1 MWGIVKAKLFYNRN
15 RYRDTWSSWVTK
27 DKTSRQ
33 LYIALSKAYISMYL
47 KIKQNE
53 VEKKKKNVEG
63 QLLNGE
69 KYLQIIFLIRDLV
82 SELYRTFKTQ

>member
-15 RYRDTWSSWVTK
+15 RYRDTWSSWATK

-53 VEKKKKNVEG
+53 VEKKKECG
-63 QLLNGE
+63 RP
-69 KYLQIIFLIRDLV
+69 IIEWGKIFANHISDKGFGFRIIQN
-82 SELYRTFKTQ
+82 F

>member
-15 RYRDTWSSWVTK
+15 RYRDTWSSWATK

-33 LYIALSKAYISMYL
+33 LYIVLSKAYISMYL

-53 VEKKKKNVEG
+53 VEKKKNVEG